1 MPRIAYLLVLAVALA
16 GCGGGGNTTHEAT
29 TNLTITVWPDGKG
42 KGPQQHF
49 NLSCDPA
56 VGNVADPIAA
66 CLDLKGLARAALD
79 PTPLS
84 AMCTQLH
91 GGPAEATIV
100 GTVDGDSVT
109 ARLSRSNGCEIGRW
123 QALSA
128 LLPTFQPA

>member
-1 MPRIAYLLVLAVALA
+1 MLRIALLVVLAVVLA
-16 GCGGGGNTTHEAT
+16 ACGGGGNTTHETT
-29 TNLTITVWPDGKG
+29 TNLTITYWPDGKG
-42 KGPQQHF
+42 KGPQQQF

-66 CLDLKGLARAALD
+66 CADLNGSARAALD

-84 AMCTQLH
+84 AMCTELY

-100 GTVDGDSVT
+100 GTVDGDVVN

-128 LLPTFQPA
+128 LLPMFQPA

>member
-1 MPRIAYLLVLAVALA
+1 MPRIALLLVLAVVLA
-16 GCGGGGNTTHEAT
+16 ACGGGGNTTHEAT
-29 TNLTITVWPDGKG
+29 TNLTITYWPDGKG

-56 VGNVADPIAA
+56 VGNVADPIVA
-66 CLDLKGLARAALD
+66 CADLKGSARAALD

-84 AMCTQLH
+84 AMCTELY

-100 GTVDGDSVT
+100 GAVDGDAVN

-123 QALSA
+123 QELSA

>member
-1 MPRIAYLLVLAVALA
+1 MLAA
-16 GCGGGGNTTHEAT
+16 CGGGGNTTHEAT
-29 TNLTITVWPDGKG
+29 TNLTITYWPDGKG

-56 VGNVADPIAA
+56 VGNVADPIVA
-66 CLDLKGLARAALD
+66 CADLKGPARAALD

-84 AMCTQLH
+84 AMCTELY

-100 GTVDGDSVT
+100 GTVDGDAVN

-123 QALSA
+123 QELSA

>member
-1 MPRIAYLLVLAVALA
+1 MPRIALLVVLVLVVA
-16 GCGGGGNTTHEAT
+16 GCGGGSTTHETT
-29 TNLTITVWPDGKG
+29 TNLTITYWPDGKG

-56 VGNVADPIAA
+56 VGNVADPIVA
-66 CLDLKGLARAALD
+66 CADLKGPARAALD

-84 AMCTQLH
+84 AICTELY

-100 GTVDGDSVT
+100 GTVDGDGVN
-109 ARLSRSNGCEIGRW
+109 ARLSRSNGCEISRW
-123 QALSA
+123 QELSA

>member
-1 MPRIAYLLVLAVALA
+1 MLRIALLLVLAVVLA
-16 GCGGGGNTTHEAT
+16 GCGGGGNTTLESR
-29 TNLTITVWPDGKG
+29 TNLTITYWPDGKG

-49 NLSCDPA
+49 NLSCDPT

-66 CLDLKGLARAALD
+66 CADLKGPAREAFD

-84 AMCTQLH
+84 AMCTELY

-100 GTVDGDSVT
+100 GTVDGDVVN

-123 QALSA
+123 QDLSA

>member
-1 MPRIAYLLVLAVALA
+1 MPRIALLIVLALVLAA
-16 GCGGGGNTTHEAT
+16 CGGGGNTTHVAT

-42 KGPQQHF
+42 KGPQQLF
-49 NLSCDPA
+49 NLSCDPT

-66 CLDLKGLARAALD
+66 CADLTGPARLALD

-84 AMCTQLH
+84 TVCSELY

-100 GTVDGDSVT
+100 GTLNGDGVN
-109 ARLSRSNGCEIGRW
+109 ARLSRTNGCEIGRW
-123 QALSA
+123 QELSA

>member
-1 MPRIAYLLVLAVALA
+1 MPRIALLVVLVLVVA
-16 GCGGGGNTTHEAT
+16 GCGGGSTTHETT
-29 TNLTITVWPDGKG
+29 TNLTITYWPDGKG

-56 VGNVADPIAA
+56 VGNVADPIVA
-66 CLDLKGLARAALD
+66 CADLKGPARAALD

-84 AMCTQLH
+84 AICTELY

-100 GTVDGDSVT
+100 GTVDGDVVN
-109 ARLSRSNGCEIGRW
+109 ARLSRSNGCEISRW
-123 QALSA
+123 QELSA

>member
-1 MPRIAYLLVLAVALA
+1 MPRIALLVVLVLVVA
-16 GCGGGGNTTHEAT
+16 GCGGGSTTHETT
-29 TNLTITVWPDGKG
+29 TNLTITYWPDGKG

-49 NLSCDPA
+49 NLSCDPT
-56 VGNVADPIAA
+56 VGNVADPIVA
-66 CLDLKGLARAALD
+66 CADLEGPARAALD

-84 AMCTQLH
+84 AICTELY

-100 GTVDGDSVT
+100 GTVDGDVVN

-123 QALSA
+123 QELSA

>member
-1 MPRIAYLLVLAVALA
+1 MPRIALLVVLVLVVA
-16 GCGGGGNTTHEAT
+16 GCGGGSTTHETT
-29 TNLTITVWPDGKG
+29 TNLTITYWPDGKG

-56 VGNVADPIAA
+56 VGNVADPIVA
-66 CLDLKGLARAALD
+66 CADLKGPARAALD

-84 AMCTQLH
+84 AMCTELY

-100 GTVDGDSVT
+100 GTVDGDGVN
-109 ARLSRSNGCEIGRW
+109 ARLSRSNGCEISRW
-123 QALSA
+123 QELSA

>member
-1 MPRIAYLLVLAVALA
+1 MPRIALLLVLAVVLA
-16 GCGGGGNTTHEAT
+16 GCGGGNTTLEST
-29 TNLTITVWPDGKG
+29 TNLTITYWPDGKG

-49 NLSCDPA
+49 NLSCDPT

-66 CLDLKGLARAALD
+66 CADLKGPAREAFD

-84 AMCTQLH
+84 AMCTELY

-100 GTVDGDSVT
+100 GTVDGDVVN

-123 QALSA
+123 QDLSA

>member
-1 MPRIAYLLVLAVALA
+1 MLRIALLVVLAVVLA
-16 GCGGGGNTTHEAT
+16 ACGGGGNTTHETT
-29 TNLTITVWPDGKG
+29 TNLTITYWPDGKG
-42 KGPQQHF
+42 KGPQQQF

-66 CLDLKGLARAALD
+66 CADLNGSARAALD

-84 AMCTQLH
+84 AMCTELY

-100 GTVDGDSVT
+100 GTVDGDVVN

>member
-1 MPRIAYLLVLAVALA
+1 MPRIALLVVLVLVVA
-16 GCGGGGNTTHEAT
+16 GCGGGSTTHETT
-29 TNLTITVWPDGKG
+29 TNLTITYWPDGKG

-56 VGNVADPIAA
+56 VGNVADPIVA
-66 CLDLKGLARAALD
+66 CADLKGPARAALD

-84 AMCTQLH
+84 AMCTELY

-100 GTVDGDSVT
+100 GTVDGDVVN
-109 ARLSRSNGCEIGRW
+109 ARLSRSNGCEISRW
-123 QALSA
+123 QELSA

>member
-16 GCGGGGNTTHEAT
+16 GCGGGGNMTVETT

-49 NLSCDPA
+49 NLSCDPI

-66 CLDLKGLARAALD
+66 CADLNGRARAALD

-84 AMCTQLH
+84 AICTELY

-100 GTVDGDSVT
+100 GTVNGDAVN

-123 QALSA
+123 QELSA
-128 LLPTFQPA
+128 LLPTFQAA

>member
-1 MPRIAYLLVLAVALA
+1 MPRIALLVVLAMVLA
-16 GCGGGGNTTHEAT
+16 ACGGGGNTTHEAT

-42 KGPQQHF
+42 KGPQQLF
-49 NLSCDPA
+49 NLSCDPT
-56 VGNVADPIAA
+56 VGNVADPLAA
-66 CLDLKGLARAALD
+66 CADLEGPARAALD

-84 AMCTQLH
+84 AMCTELY

-100 GTVDGDSVT
+100 GTVDGDVVN

-123 QALSA
+123 QDLSA

>member
-1 MPRIAYLLVLAVALA
+1 MMRIALLVVLAVVLA
-16 GCGGGGNTTHEAT
+16 ACGGGGNTTHETT
-29 TNLTITVWPDGKG
+29 TNLTITYWPDGKG
-42 KGPQQHF
+42 KGPQQQF

-66 CLDLKGLARAALD
+66 CADLNGSARAALD

-84 AMCTQLH
+84 AMCTELY

-100 GTVDGDSVT
+100 GTVDGDVVN

>member
-1 MPRIAYLLVLAVALA
+1 MRIAFLLVLALVLA
-16 GCGGGGNTTHEAT
+16 ACGGGNTMRETT
-29 TNLTITVWPDGKG
+29 TNLTITYWPDGKG

-49 NLSCDPA
+49 NLSCDPT

-66 CLDLKGLARAALD
+66 CAELKGPARLALD

-84 AMCTQLH
+84 AMCTELY

-100 GTVDGDSVT
+100 GTVDGDVVN
-109 ARLSRSNGCEIGRW
+109 ARLSRSNGCEISRW
-123 QALSA
+123 QELSA

>member
-1 MPRIAYLLVLAVALA
+1 MPRIALLVVLVLVVA
-16 GCGGGGNTTHEAT
+16 GCGGGSTTHETT
-29 TNLTITVWPDGKG
+29 TNLTITYWPDGKG

-56 VGNVADPIAA
+56 VGNVADPIVA
-66 CLDLKGLARAALD
+66 CADLKGPARAALD

-84 AMCTQLH
+84 AMCTELY

-100 GTVDGDSVT
+100 GTVDGDVVN

-123 QALSA
+123 QDLSA